1 MLYLLRTKSYVMEN
15 INNEQVVIYDFDK
28 TITSIDTFTRLI
40 MFLINESIFRQCF
53 SLLFLPAIYSLKY
66 FNVTKSY
73 AASLGL
79 WVASVGITRRCLIEK
94 IKRYSDQRKTSG
106 THDVMRK
113 YALESIKRHLS
124 HGHSVVIASAS
135 SKLWIKHILGTSIS
149 SQVTIVGSK
158 LHYKWNGLTLK
169 SWCYGKE
176 KLEHFE
182 QYGVPQQNLRTI
194 YSDCITDI
202 VLMER
207 ARNRC
212 FVNLPANDQRILEGR
227 GKFYFL
233 DWPY

>member
-1 MLYLLRTKSYVMEN
+1 MLYLLRTISSIMEN
-15 INNEQVVIYDFDK
+15 IINEQVVIYDFDK

-53 SLLFLPAIYSLKY
+53 SLLFLPVIYSLKY
-66 FNVTKSY
+66 FNITKPH

-79 WVASVGITRRCLIEK
+79 WVASVGINRRCLIEK
-94 IKRYSDQRKTSG
+94 IKRYSEQRKTCG

-113 YALESIKRHLS
+113 YAIESIKRHLS
-124 HGHSVVIASAS
+124 HGHNVVIASAS
-135 SKLWIKHILGTSIS
+135 SKLWIKHILGASIS
-149 SQVTIVGSK
+149 SQVTIIGSK

-212 FVNLPANDQRILEGR
+212 FVNLPMTDQLTLKGR

-233 DWPY
+233 NWPC